1 MNMGVLKLNL
11 FRDYKKA
18 TYTIGNLYING
29 EWFCNTLEDTDRGLT
44 MNDPETK
51 IKFTKVYGKTAI
63 PKGVYRIDLN
73 TKSARFSNKSSYQF
87 CHGYL
92 PRLVNVP
99 GFSGILIHIGNT
111 AEDTEGCILVGL
123 NKAKGKVLQSTE
135 TFKKL
140 YAILDKAN
148 LAGDKIE
155 LEID

>member
-1 MNMGVLKLNL
+1 MGLLKLNL
-11 FRDYKKA
+11 FRDYKKS

-63 PKGVYRIDLN
+63 PRGVYRIDLN

-87 CHGYL
+87 CRGYL

-99 GFSGILIHIGNT
+99 GFSGVLIHIGNT

>member
-1 MNMGVLKLNL
+1 MGLLKLNL
-11 FRDYKKA
+11 FRDYKKS

-51 IKFTKVYGKTAI
+51 IKFTKVYGSTAI
-63 PKGVYRIDLN
+63 PRGIYRIDLN
-73 TKSARFSNKSSYQF
+73 TKSLKFSNKSAYQF
-87 CHGYL
+87 CGGYL

-99 GFSGILIHIGNT
+99 GFSGVLIHIGNT
-111 AEDTEGCILVGL
+111 PSDTEGCILVGL